1 MKTTQQVIDQVK
13 KDVYYYTGRKATD
26 EEALEIIDFRVD
38 NPNASLDEIIK
49 DYYGG

>member
-1 MKTTQQVIDQVK
+1 MTVNQIK
-13 KDVYYYTGRKATD
+13 KEVYYYTGHEATD
-26 EEALEIIDFRVD
+26 DEALEILDFKTE